1 MTDAPNNQFPVSVR
15 LFLGKNFL
23 WESPFLP
30 LSGHS
35 HKLLPDLLHRKLSRF
50 LPRFPAQRFHVHCN
64 PQMEQCAC
72 PGFLQVQ
79 APHRSALSYIQFL
92 SHIPGVDF
100 PVCSDP
106 INVKFC
112 CFRLHFE
119 NQGENNPLL
128 NPQFLSGFLFLSV
141 HSCRSALCGCS
152 SLPLPETIQNITVL
166 ASP

>member
-1 MTDAPNNQFPVSVR
+1 MEFPFSQPVDHFHRQLPDSPHLMPSHFLLQFPA
-15 LFLGKNFL
+15 
-23 WESPFLP
+23 
-30 LSGHS
+30 
-35 HKLLPDLLHRKLSRF
+35 RK
-50 LPRFPAQRFHVHCN
+50 FHVHCN
-64 PQMEQCAC
+64 LKMEQDAC

-92 SHIPGVDF
+92 SHIPEVDF

-112 CFRLHFE
+112 CSHLHFG

-128 NPQFLSGFLFLSV
+128 NPQLLSGFLFPSV

-152 SLPLPETIQNITVL
+152 LLPLPETIQNTSVWV
-166 ASP
+166 SP